1 MPKRLVLKGKQI
13 LEQSNEANPHRLAL
27 KTRISYPTIEKYINR
42 PESVQAYDAT
52 VIPMLFLDGIEMDPE
67 VFLNMRLGDLFDLVE
82 LEK

>member
-13 LEQSNEANPHRLAL
+13 LEKSNEANPHRLAL

-67 VFLNMRLGDLFDLVE
+67 VFLNMRLGDVFDLVE